1 MPASIWAHR
10 RVGTQR
16 DRRVSWPVAEPVTHA
31 SGRETGVEVG
41 SLTDRGTLR
50 SGGTMVAN

>member
-31 SGRETGVEVG
+31 CGRETGVEVG
-41 SLTDRGTLR
+41 SLTDGGTLR